1 VPTKKQLAELK
12 KAIAAHVAEGFS
24 SRTDIVGRF
33 TEDPDEEA
41 YGEHDEAAV
50 GRYVE
55 EAIRA
60 HHAKQ
65 ATWTEPTDCDKLDVA
80 FRSLN
85 RKGVIARQNFSCC
98 SNCGE
103 AEIGGEMN
111 EAKEN
116 GRKVIGYAFYHMQDK
131 ESAVEGHG
139 IYIKYGAA
147 VVDETRT
154 RLIGEKIMAALTDA
168 GLKAKW
174 NGKPDTC
181 VVVPMKWRKRRKDRM
196 SKAKPTTAVRRSK

>member
-1 VPTKKQLAELK
+1 VPTKKQLVELK
-12 KAIAAHVAEGFS
+12 KDIAAHVAEGFS

-33 TEDPDEEA
+33 TEDLDEEA
-41 YGEHDEAAV
+41 YGEHDEASV
-50 GRYVE
+50 KGYVE

-65 ATWTEPTDCDKLDVA
+65 AMWTKPTDCDKLDAA

-85 RKGVIARQNFSCC
+85 RKGVLARQNFSCC

-111 EAKEN
+111 EAKAN
-116 GRKVIGYAFYHMQDK
+116 GRKVIGYAFYHMQDT
-131 ESAVEGHG
+131 ESAVMGHG

-147 VVDETRT
+147 KVD
-154 RLIGEKIMAALTDA
+154 AALTKVIGQKIFDALTAA
-168 GLKAKW
+168 GLKPNW

-181 VVVPMKWRKRRKDRM
+181 VVVALKWKKRRKDRLP
-196 SKAKPTTAVRRSK
+196 KAKTTTAARRAK